1 MRRLSLSSLAV
12 LSLLSLSTPVLA
24 DTSSPSSTGA
34 DTVTA
39 HLVQQA
45 QATPR
50 TVAPPAPQVVAGD
63 EAPPSSEVGLGEWLK
78 LVVQAVAS
86 RNWGLLACAVVLGAV
101 FLVRKFLVGR
111 VPWLASDVA
120 GVALSMVTATV
131 LSLVG
136 ALKTGTPLSL
146 SLVLGAILTA
156 AGASGLWSWGKKLT
170 AAAKTSKVAART
182 ALH

>member
-24 DTSSPSSTGA
+24 DTSPPSSTGA

-50 TVAPPAPQVVAGD
+50 TVAPPALQLAAQD
-63 EAPPSSEVGLGEWLK
+63 ETPPATDVSALEWLK
-78 LVVQAVAS
+78 LVVQALTS

-101 FLVRKFLVGR
+101 YVVRKFLVGR

-120 GVALSMVTATV
+120 GVALSMVTAIV
-131 LSLVG
+131 LSLSQ
-136 ALKTGTPLSL
+136 PN
-146 SLVLGAILTA
+146 
-156 AGASGLWSWGKKLT
+156 
-170 AAAKTSKVAART
+170 
-182 ALH
+182 